1 MDVTVVDNKISE
13 LSDKL
18 LDENGTLDL
27 DVMPVGTT
35 WVWWNDTLPSD
46 KWMFGNTSIP
56 SDCTKAREI
65 WGAKTPDTPG
75 RVIVD
80 KSSDTEFNTVAKTGG
95 SKEQSLRAL
104 IGAVDGDAG
113 TIAYS
118 ATSPVPGQNN
128 YSRGI
133 KGEIYGGSSDVNH
146 TTAVVRDD
154 GNTPTTL
161 QPYIV
166 SRYIFKIK

>member
-1 MDVTVVDNKISE
+1 MDNKISE
-13 LSDKL
+13 LSSKL
-18 LDENGTLDL
+18 LDDNGTLDL
-27 DVMPVGTT
+27 DIMPVGTT
-35 WVWWNDTLPSD
+35 WVWWSDTLPSD
-46 KWMFGNTSIP
+46 KWVFGNTSIP
-56 SDCTKAREI
+56 SDCTKAREV
-65 WGAKTPDTPG
+65 WGEKTPDTAG
-75 RVIVD
+75 RVVVD
-80 KSSDTEFNTVAKTGG
+80 KSSNTEFDTLGKTGG

-113 TIAYS
+113 VIAYS
-118 ATSPVPGQNN
+118 ATSQIHSQTN

-133 KGEIYGGSSDVNH
+133 KGEIYGGSSNVNH

-154 GNTPTTL
+154 GDTPTTL